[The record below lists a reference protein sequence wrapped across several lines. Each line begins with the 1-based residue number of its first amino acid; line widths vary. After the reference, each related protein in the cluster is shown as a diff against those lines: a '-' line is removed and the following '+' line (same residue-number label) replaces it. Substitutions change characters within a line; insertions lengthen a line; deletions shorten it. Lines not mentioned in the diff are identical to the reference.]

1 MEPIYLYDTTL
12 RDGTQG
18 ENITFSADEKVKIA
32 LRLDDIGI
40 HYIEGGWPGSNPKDM
55 QFFDLAKR
63 VSFKNARLVAFGST
77 RKPGTTPEQDPNLQ
91 ALLASGTPTV
101 TIFGKSWDMHVEEIM
116 ANSLEENLAMI
127 NHSVGYLKSNGRE
140 TIYDAEHFFDGYKH
154 NPDYA
159 VQTLF
164 AALDGGAD
172 FIVLCDTN
180 GGTLPFEIDSI
191 FKEVQQLLVDRDDA
205 GSNDITV
212 KLGIH
217 THNDCGL
224 AVANTIT
231 AVHAGAVMVQGTI
244 NGYGERCGNADL
256 TSVVPVLDLK
266 MNKPCISGDNLKKLK
281 PLSRY
286 ISETANQ
293 VPVNNRPFVG
303 KSAFAHKGGI
313 HVSAIMKAPKAYEH
327 MDPALVG
334 NQRRVLVS
342 DMSGKSNV
350 VYKAREL
357 GIELDTN
364 GYDSSKIVSEIKQ
377 LEQQGYQF
385 DVADGSFKILM
396 EKFTDQFEPLFTLE
410 SFRVTIEKDKDQP
423 CSSQA
428 TMKISVG
435 GKEEITAAEGYGP
448 VSALDNA
455 LRKALDRFF
464 PDLDTMRL
472 VDFKVRVIDGNR
484 ATAAKVRVFIESRDQ
499 DKIWSTI
506 GVSEIRIRSGVP
518 SGYQK
523 TSSKPAGRHWPTAFN
538 SNWQVKIKFAAAMSR
553 HRKNCRFLISNQIR
567 IIVSKESTID

>member
-63 VSFKNARLVAFGST
+63 VSFNNARLVAFGST
-77 RKPGTTPEQDPNLQ
+77 RKPGIRPEEDDNLK
-91 ALLASGTPTV
+91 ALLTSETPAV
-101 TIFGKSWDMHVEEIM
+101 TIFGKSWDLHVEEIM
-116 ANSLEENLAMI
+116 ANELEENLAMI
-127 NHSVGYLKSNGRE
+127 TDSVRFLKSNGRE
-140 TIYDAEHFFDGYKH
+140 TIYDAEHFFDGYK
-154 NPDYA
+154 NNRDYA
-159 VQTLF
+159 VKTLF
-164 AALDGGAD
+164 AALEGGAD

-180 GGTLPFEIDSI
+180 GGTLPYEIDSI
-191 FKEVQQLLVDRDDA
+191 YKEVQKLVAA
-205 GSNDITV
+205 GSEAVSNGTV
-212 KLGIH
+212 KWGVH

-224 AVANTIT
+224 AVANSIT
-231 AVHAGAVMVQGTI
+231 AVQAGAVMVQGTI

-256 TSVVPVLDLK
+256 TSVIPVLDLK
-266 MNKPCISGDNLKKLK
+266 MQRPCIAGENLKKLK
-281 PLSRY
+281 SLSRY

-293 VPVNNRPFVG
+293 VPLNNRPFVG

-350 VYKAREL
+350 EYKAREL

-377 LEQQGYQF
+377 LEQKGYQF
-385 DVADGSFKILM
+385 DIADGSFKILM

-410 SFRVTIEKDKDQP
+410 SFRVTIEKNKDQP

-484 ATAAKVRVFIESRDQ
+484 GTAAKVRVFIESRDQ
-499 DKIWSTI
+499 DQLWSTI
-506 GVSEIRIRSGVP
+506 GVSEDIIEAS
-518 SGYQK
+518 
-523 TSSKPAGRHWPTAFN
+523 
-538 SNWQVKIKFAAAMSR
+538 WQALADSFQYKLASE
-553 HRKNCRFLISNQIR
+553 NQIR
-567 IIVSKESTID
+567 GVKAPAQEELPIFGK